1 MISNRILKLSP
12 ILLISL
18 MLMEPVS
25 AQRNNA
31 KTYRELIDEQANRS
45 DSLNVAV
52 SRLEDEKMS
61 MQEASDKLITR
72 INELEMEVE
81 QLRSDKSELSQ
92 QLDGFYSD
100 NLHLNQSN
108 RILIAFNFLVGVL
121 LLVSLIFFLRRIGRS
136 KQSAAGTSSVE
147 AQVPESTAD
156 PVRKAAANVHVS
168 FEDKLQ
174 QLERLGSL
182 KEKGVLTDEEFNI
195 QKRTILD

>member
-1 MISNRILKLSP
+1 MISNRILKLFP
-12 ILLISL
+12 ILFITLL
-18 MLMEPVS
+18 LMEPVS

-31 KTYRELIDEQANRS
+31 KTYRELIDEQAIII

-52 SRLEDEKMS
+52 SMLEDEKSS
-61 MQEASDKLITR
+61 MQEASDKLIAR

-81 QLRSDKSELSQ
+81 QLRSDKGELSQ

-108 RILIAFNFLVGVL
+108 RILIAFNFLVGIL
-121 LLVSLIFFLRRIGRS
+121 LLVSLIFFLRRLGRN
-136 KQSAAGTSSVE
+136 KQAGAGSSSEE
-147 AQVPESTAD
+147 AQIPQNTVN
-156 PVRKAAANVHVS
+156 PVRQGAANVHVS

>member
-1 MISNRILKLSP
+1 MISNRILKLFP
-12 ILLISL
+12 ILFITLL
-18 MLMEPVS
+18 LMEPVS

-31 KTYRELIDEQANRS
+31 KTYRELIDEQAIII

-52 SRLEDEKMS
+52 SRLEDEKSS
-61 MQEASDKLITR
+61 MQEASDKLIAR

-81 QLRSDKSELSQ
+81 QLRSDKGELSQ

-108 RILIAFNFLVGVL
+108 RILIAFNFLVGIL
-121 LLVSLIFFLRRIGRS
+121 LLVSLIFFLRRLGRN
-136 KQSAAGTSSVE
+136 KQAGAGSSSEE
-147 AQVPESTAD
+147 AQIPQNTVN
-156 PVRKAAANVHVS
+156 PVRQGAANVHVS